1 MRRVL
6 PVALSALL
14 AGGLLLAGQPV
25 SAAPPPTAKA
35 GETGSTFT
43 SLSPVRVLD
52 TRNTGG
58 PVGAGRTVTVD
69 LAARVPASTTSV
81 VLNVTGVTPTANTV
95 VTVFPSGGTR
105 PLASSLNL
113 TPGDIRPNQVTVT
126 LSADRK
132 VDLYNNSGSV
142 DLVVDLAGYYSTGTG
157 ARFTALS
164 ANRVLDTRQDNT
176 PVGPGSTRAVDL
188 SAWIPASATAVTFN
202 LTATNPTASTFVT
215 AWPAGTPL
223 PTASNLNVPAG
234 DTRPNLVTVAVGAN
248 RTVNLYNNWG
258 TTDLIVDLTGFYTPD
273 YGAVF
278 LPMSPTRVLDTRDG
292 TGGTTGAVGAQQVIT
307 LGFATRAPITST
319 AVVLNITGVD
329 ATAATYVSAY
339 GMGQYTNAS
348 NLNLSAGQIVP
359 NAAVVGFGST
369 RDILLYNHSGS
380 VHLVADMAGAFAVLD
395 APACTTDC
403 LHGWG
408 RNGAERALGTSE
420 AVPWTSVPT
429 RATLTGVRAITGSM
443 WGTQYALRADGTVVA
458 WGKNDTGQL
467 GNGWVAGNGGGSA
480 LPVRVLGLTGV
491 TAIASGQLTG
501 YALRED
507 GTVWAWGWNG
517 AGQLGNGGSDNSS
530 IAAPIPGLTDIVA
543 IGSSWGT
550 GYAVR
555 EDGTVWAWGVNGY
568 GELGNGSIG
577 GPSLVPVQVSGLT
590 GVTSVSGD
598 SGGDGVYA
606 LRGDGTVWAWGANYY
621 GQLGNGQPCD
631 PFGGEPCSSR
641 VPVQVSGLTGVT
653 GIDAGRYNGYALRGD
668 GTVWAW
674 GSSYRGVLGNGV
686 ECEDSSLACVSTV
699 PVQVSNLS
707 DATQIASFSYGA
719 FALRANGT
727 VAGWGQD
734 IYETL
739 ANNQTYTH
747 SAVPVPVQG
756 LSGATAIAADYYTG
770 WALASNP

>member
-1 MRRVL
+1 VRRVL

-25 SAAPPPTAKA
+25 SAAPPPAVDA

-58 PVGAGRTVTVD
+58 PVGAGGTVTVD
-69 LAARVPASTTSV
+69 LAARVPAGTTAV
-81 VLNVTGVTPTANTV
+81 VLTVTGVTPTAPTFW
-95 VTVFPSGGTR
+95 TVFPSGGTR

-132 VDLYNNSGSV
+132 VDLYNNSGNV
-142 DLVVDLAGYYSTGTG
+142 HLVADLAGHYGTGTG
-157 ARFTALS
+157 AKFTALP

-176 PVGPGSTRAVDL
+176 PVGPGGTRAVDL

-202 LTATNPTASTFVT
+202 LTATNATASTFVT

-223 PTASNLNVPAG
+223 PTASNLNVPPG

-248 RTVNLYNNWG
+248 RTVNLYNNGG
-258 TTDLIVDLTGFYTPD
+258 TIDLIADLTGFYTPD
-273 YGAVF
+273 FGAMF
-278 LPMSPTRVLDTRDG
+278 LPLSPTRVLDTRDG
-292 TGGTTGAVGAQQVIT
+292 TGGTTGAVGAQQVVL
-307 LGFATRAPITST
+307 LGLATRAPITST

-339 GMGQYTNAS
+339 GTGAYTNAS
-348 NLNLSAGQIVP
+348 NLNLSPGQTVP
-359 NAAVVGFGST
+359 NAAVVALGDT
-369 RDILLYNHSGS
+369 RDIVLYNNSGS
-380 VHLVADMAGAFAVLD
+380 VHLVADMAGVFAVLD

-403 LHGWG
+403 VLGWG
-408 RNGAERALGTSE
+408 RNGAERALGTGE
-420 AVPWTSVPT
+420 AVQRTSVPT

-467 GNGWVAGNGGGSA
+467 GNGWKTGNGGGSVV
-480 LPVRVLGLTGV
+480 PVRVLGLTGV

-517 AGQLGNGGSDNSS
+517 TGQLGNGGTDNSS
-530 IAAPIPGLTDIVA
+530 VAAPIPGLTGVVA

-555 EDGTVWAWGVNGY
+555 ADGTVWAWGGNGY

-577 GPSLVPVQVSGLT
+577 DSSVPVQVSGLT
-590 GVTSVSGD
+590 GVTAVSGD
-598 SGGDGVYA
+598 SGGDGVHA

-631 PFGGEPCSSR
+631 PFGGGLCASR

-668 GTVWAW
+668 GTVLAW
-674 GSSYRGVLGNGV
+674 GSSYRGALGNGV
-686 ECEDSSLACVSTV
+686 ECEEMSHACVSSV

-707 DATQIASFSYGA
+707 DVTQIASFSYGA
-719 FALRANGT
+719 FALRADGT

-739 ANNQTYTH
+739 ANDQTYTH

-756 LSGATAIAADYYTG
+756 LSGATAIAADYHTG
-770 WALASNP
+770 WALVPNP

>member
-1 MRRVL
+1 VRRVL

-25 SAAPPPTAKA
+25 SAAPPPAVQA

-58 PVGAGRTVTVD
+58 PVGAGGTVTVD
-69 LAARVPASTTSV
+69 LATHVPATTTAV
-81 VLNVTGVTPTANTV
+81 VLNVTGVTPTAPTF
-95 VTVFPSGGTR
+95 VTVYPSGGAR
-105 PLASSLNL
+105 PVASSLNL

-132 VDLYNNSGSV
+132 VDLYNNSGNV
-142 DLVVDLAGYYSTGTG
+142 HIVADIAGYYSTGAG
-157 ARFTALS
+157 AKFTALPAS
-164 ANRVLDTRQDNT
+164 RLLDTREAGG
-176 PVGPGSTRAVDL
+176 PVGPGATRGLDL

-202 LTATNPTASTFVT
+202 LTATNATASTFVT

-223 PTASNLNVPAG
+223 PTASNLNLPPG

-248 RTVNLYNNWG
+248 RTVNLYNNGG
-258 TTDLIVDLTGFYTPD
+258 TVDLIADLTGFYTPD
-273 YGAVF
+273 YGAQF
-278 LPMSPTRVLDTRDG
+278 LPLSPTRVLDTRDG
-292 TGGTTGAVGAQQVIT
+292 TGGTTGAVDAQRAIT
-307 LGFATRAPITST
+307 LELAARAPITST

-329 ATAATYVSAY
+329 ATASTYVSAY

-348 NLNLSAGQIVP
+348 NLNLSPGQTVP
-359 NAAVVGFGST
+359 NAAVVGLGST
-369 RDILLYNHSGS
+369 RDILLYNNSGS

-403 LHGWG
+403 VLGWG
-408 RNGAERALGTSE
+408 RNGVERALGTGE
-420 AVPWTSVPT
+420 AVTWTSVPT
-429 RATLTGVRAITGSM
+429 RAALTGVRAITGSM

-458 WGKNDTGQL
+458 WGRNDTGQL
-467 GNGWVAGNGGGSA
+467 GNGWEAGNGGGSVV
-480 LPVRVLGLTGV
+480 PVPVLGLTGV

-517 AGQLGNGGSDNSS
+517 TGQLGNGGFDNSS
-530 IAAPIPGLTDIVA
+530 VAAPIPGLTDVVA

-555 EDGTVWAWGVNGY
+555 ADGTVLAWGVNAY

-577 GPSLVPVQVSGLT
+577 GPSSVPVQVSGLT
-590 GVTSVSGD
+590 GVTAVAGD

-631 PFGGEPCSSR
+631 PFGGELCSSR
-641 VPVQVSGLTGVT
+641 VPVQVSGLTGIT
-653 GIDAGRYNGYALRGD
+653 AIDAGRYNGYALRGD
-668 GTVWAW
+668 GTVVAW

-686 ECEDSSLACVSTV
+686 ECEEFSHACASAV
-699 PVQVSNLS
+699 PVPVSNLS
-707 DATQIASFSYGA
+707 DVTRIASFSHGA
-719 FALRANGT
+719 FALREDGT
-727 VAGWGQD
+727 VAGWGHD

-739 ANNQTYTH
+739 ANDQVFTH

-756 LSGATAIAADYYTG
+756 LSGATAIAADYHTA
-770 WALASNP
+770 WALVPNP